1 MASIGRLPERTDLQ
15 LYAGDSEIF
24 GLALTDES
32 GPVNTL
38 EGRWAAEIRPQRRLE
53 ELVGSFQITFDL
65 DVFGRLEIAVDAGTS
80 QRLGEYRQ
88 PLRWDIQQTTDTEEV
103 ITHARGLVLMIP
115 DVTRVDL

>member
-1 MASIGRLPERTDLQ
+1 MASIGRLPQRTDLQ

-24 GLALTDES
+24 GLELTNEA

-38 EGRWAAEIRPQRRLE
+38 EGRWAAEIKPKGFAE
-53 ELVGSFQITFDL
+53 TVESFEITFDL
-65 DVFGRLEIAVDAGTS
+65 DVFGRLEIAIDAGAS

-88 PLRWDIQQTTDTEEV
+88 ALLWDIQQTTDAEV
-103 ITHARGLVLMIP
+103 ITHARGLVLMTP